1 MTSVHDLMRVRTRI
15 HDLGSVSKLVCGKLT
30 SNYTFSILIS
40 RSKKLKNAVQNLIQF
55 ILWSFICYENEIPD
69 FQLSENCIRFILGNI
84 VLVQYFGGLIYTFGS
99 NAGRNSGIYSYL
111 TFGWA
116 KDYMFE
122 EGQQVTDDFLKGRII
137 SFQLSMVTNVGDIKL
152 NFYP

>member
-1 MTSVHDLMRVRTRI
+1 M
-15 HDLGSVSKLVCGKLT
+15 SKHI
-30 SNYTFSILIS
+30 YFSILIS

-55 ILWSFICYENEIPD
+55 TLWSFICYENEIPD
-69 FQLSENCIRFILGNI
+69 LEFSEGCIRFILGNI

-99 NAGRNSGIYSYL
+99 DAGRNSGMYSYL

-122 EGQQVTDDFLKGRII
+122 EGQQVTDDFLKALII
-137 SFQLSMVTNVGDIKL
+137 SDSESLFKWS
-152 NFYP
+152 

>member
-1 MTSVHDLMRVRTRI
+1 M
-15 HDLGSVSKLVCGKLT
+15 
-30 SNYTFSILIS
+30 
-40 RSKKLKNAVQNLIQF
+40 
-55 ILWSFICYENEIPD
+55 
-69 FQLSENCIRFILGNI
+69 
-84 VLVQYFGGLIYTFGS
+84 VQYFGGLIYTFGS

>member
-1 MTSVHDLMRVRTRI
+1 MCFSYTQKI
-15 HDLGSVSKLVCGKLT
+15 F
-30 SNYTFSILIS
+30 TFSILIS

-122 EGQQVTDDFLKGRII
+122 EGQQVTDEFLKARII
-137 SFQLSMVTNVGDIKL
+137 SFRLSMLMTNGRDKI
-152 NFYP
+152 FYP